1 MCILL
6 FIILVH
12 SFFKLNFKYEYNRI
26 FSLSGIILLFI
37 LILEILSII
46 CNKTSV
52 INNVF
57 VHKTINFIG
66 FSLTP
71 LLLMLMLLFI
81 IYWINQ
87 ETQINIKQTIIICL
101 PCLILIILSLL
112 SYKFGLIFN
121 IDNTSSYSRGMLFI
135 LCPLICLFY
144 VVLNI
149 FFLFSNYKNM
159 SNEELLIFSFIDFV
173 PYLIGLL
180 QIRFFS
186 FLTIWN
192 TSTIA
197 YITLYI
203 FILNNQSRKDILT
216 GLGNRSEYEYHIAKL
231 KNKKK
236 LKLSVM
242 NIDLDG
248 LKYIN
253 DTFGHAEGDAA
264 ISIFASFLKKTFS
277 RKVLCIRYG
286 GDEFIIFIKD
296 NDKNNINRYIK
307 NIDTLL
313 KAYNESNAKP
323 YNIRFSY
330 GIGIFDEKNESIDE
344 LMQRCDQSMY
354 EHKKSNHNTIN
365 NL

>member
-231 KNKKK
+231 KNKKIK
-236 LKLSVM
+236 
-242 NIDLDG
+242 I
-248 LKYIN
+248 
-253 DTFGHAEGDAA
+253 
-264 ISIFASFLKKTFS
+264 IS
-277 RKVLCIRYG
+277 
-286 GDEFIIFIKD
+286 
-296 NDKNNINRYIK
+296 
-307 NIDTLL
+307 
-313 KAYNESNAKP
+313 NEYRP
-323 YNIRFSY
+323 
-330 GIGIFDEKNESIDE
+330 
-344 LMQRCDQSMY
+344 
-354 EHKKSNHNTIN
+354 
-365 NL
+365 